1 MRAFSGIK
9 LLASVNR
16 QLDLNQTMLYQNYN
30 KYIHIKDKLDETVK
44 MYGDSQCEKPDATQL
59 FDKLLEPLRLTF
71 ILRIRKGL
79 TEVDW
84 TSTRLDQFAQYFS
97 NQLARYQRILTDVN
111 EQAEPLIC
119 DKIR

>member
-16 QLDLNQTMLYQNYN
+16 QLDLNQTILYQNYN

-44 MYGDSQCEKPDATQL
+44 MYGDIQCEKPEATQL

-111 EQAEPLIC
+111 EQAEPLVC